1 MSPPPRAYQRS
12 ELEALLSSALG
23 LAQARQVVAD
33 TFLALR
39 LGSEQFDDAVARRVL
54 ARIAASEGLVGIAGR
69 IALTR
74 LDGGARSASGTMQ
87 APARSIKRSL
97 VLVSSLLAPTLG
109 EERAETLVRD
119 LARSLALGDEIELDQ
134 ALMLLEKVAQMPGVT
149 GIAARFAKTRI
160 HLSW

>member
-1 MSPPPRAYQRS
+1 MSPPRAYRRS
-12 ELEALLSSALG
+12 ELEALLSAALG

-39 LGSEQFDDAVARRVL
+39 LGSVQFDDVVARRVL
-54 ARIAASEGLVGIAGR
+54 ARIAASEGLIGIAGR

-74 LDGGARSASGTMQ
+74 LDGARSSSGTMP
-87 APARSIKRSL
+87 APARPSKRSL

-109 EERAETLVRD
+109 EERAETLVRE
-119 LARSLALGDEIELDQ
+119 LARSLALGDEIDLDQ
-134 ALMLLEKVAQMPGVT
+134 ALMLLEHVAQMPGVT